1 MIRCTLFDV
10 DGTLIHSYP
19 GIYNAYRFAFEQMQL
34 DFPGEPFVRQAIGSS
49 LPHAFEGLYGMGP
62 ATAQEAIRHYR
73 AYYSARGRHEATT
86 YPGIPDALRHL
97 RASGYRIGTA
107 TLKNERFAAEM
118 LKEFGI
124 LDCFDAVCGMDGGNT
139 LTKSKLIT
147 RCMERLHARPEDTLL
162 IGDSIFDAQ
171 GAEEAG
177 VRFLPVTYGYGFQD
191 RESLRRIHAVK
202 SAAAPAE
209 IPNLV
214 AEIFRP

>member
-1 MIRCTLFDV
+1 MIRCILFDV

-34 DFPGEPFVRQAIGSS
+34 DFPGEAFVRQAIGGS

-73 AYYSARGRHEATT
+73 AYYSAKGCREATV
-86 YPGIPDALRHL
+86 YPGIPNALRCL
-97 RASGYRIGTA
+97 RTDGYRIGTA
-107 TLKNERFAAEM
+107 TLKNERFAA
-118 LKEFGI
+118 GI
-124 LDCFDAVCGMDGGNT
+124 LKDLGIFNCFDTVCGMDDGNT
-139 LTKSKLIT
+139 FTKSKLIT
-147 RCMERLHARPEDTLL
+147 RCMERLHTRPGDTLL

-171 GAEEAG
+171 GAEDAG

-209 IPNLV
+209 IPGLV
-214 AEIFRP
+214 AEIFRL